1 MEAPVIIIAVLVGW
15 YWFASAQARE
25 QAVKAA
31 RRACERHGQQ
41 LLDETVLLERLR
53 PRRDRS
59 GRMRLRRE
67 FSFEFSAAGEQRNRG
82 SLVLFGGRIVEMQLE
97 LPDGTL
103 YDTH

>member
-1 MEAPVIIIAVLVGW
+1 MEAPVIIIVILVGW
-15 YWFASAQARE
+15 YWFAGAQARE

-31 RRACERHGQQ
+31 RGACERHGQQ

-67 FSFEFSAAGEQRNRG
+67 FSFEFSGEGEQRNRG
-82 SLVLFGGRIVEMQLE
+82 SLALFGGRIVDLQLE
-97 LPDGTL
+97 LPSGTL

>member
-1 MEAPVIIIAVLVGW
+1 MEALLLIIGISLVW
-15 YWFASAQARE
+15 YWISGAQARE
-25 QAVKAA
+25 LAVRGA

-41 LLDETVLLERLR
+41 LLDETVLLEHLR

-67 FSFEFSAAGEQRNRG
+67 FSFEFSSAGEVRQHG
-82 SLVLFGGRIVEMQLE
+82 TLVLFGGHIVDLQLE

>member
-1 MEAPVIIIAVLVGW
+1 MEALFLIIAISLGW
-15 YWFASAQARE
+15 YWFAGAQARE

-31 RRACERHGQQ
+31 RRACERHNQQ

-67 FSFEFSAAGEQRNRG
+67 FSFEFSGAGEVRNHG
-82 SLVLFGGRIVEMQLE
+82 SLVLFGGHILE
-97 LPDGTL
+97 LHLDLPDGTL